1 LAPCLRSIPPRQA
14 PSLALPRRTGRGDKR
29 AHRRTCER
37 TASEGWIGR
46 VILDATS
53 SGVLIYS
60 LMPTES
66 ELAKAVRWVTL
77 PLWLPVHL
85 FLAATDLR
93 LLPHERRLR
102 RQMENSGRLASPS
115 VLHSGGTIIDDRPT
129 PNWGVGR
136 LWWTPD
142 DVLAEAP
149 VPPPTN
155 EEMQSAP
162 WHEEFVWHSF
172 DRWVWERYLNPSH
185 GTALLLQAWRVEKLL
200 RKIRSEHRAC
210 RIVSTYSS
218 GKDFENFRPL
228 SLRESSDVE

>member
-1 LAPCLRSIPPRQA
+1 M
-14 PSLALPRRTGRGDKR
+14 
-29 AHRRTCER
+29 
-37 TASEGWIGR
+37 
-46 VILDATS
+46 ILDATP

-93 LLPHERRLR
+93 FLPHERRLR
-102 RQMENSGRLASPS
+102 KQMEAAGRLASPS
-115 VLHSGGTIIDDRPT
+115 ALDSGGTIIDDHPT
-129 PNWGVGR
+129 FSWGVGR

-149 VPPPTN
+149 VPPPTD
-155 EEMQSAP
+155 EEMKSAP
-162 WHEEFVWHSF
+162 WHDDFVWHAF

-185 GTALLLQAWRVEKLL
+185 GSAKLLQAGHVRKLL
-200 RKIRSEHRAC
+200 LKIRSKHPAA
-210 RIVSTYSS
+210 RIVSTYSG
-218 GKDFENFRPL
+218 GKEFENFPPL
-228 SLRESSDVE
+228 SLRERSDVE